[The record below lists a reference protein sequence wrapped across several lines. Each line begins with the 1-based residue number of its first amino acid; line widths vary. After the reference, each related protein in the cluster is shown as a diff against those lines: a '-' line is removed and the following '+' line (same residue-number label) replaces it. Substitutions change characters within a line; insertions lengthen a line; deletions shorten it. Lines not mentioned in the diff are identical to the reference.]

1 MNSLH
6 QLPSGLFGSVEAV
19 ASLESAPKSRLLV
32 VSDTHGH
39 YDLFEAIVSQFGPE
53 CDALLFAGDGMWDVI
68 QYLENAWLDDR
79 LRSALPSVLAFVAG
93 NGDGDQYRIS
103 LPESEPDF
111 PGGSVPGG
119 SAPGAP
125 VQVLPRQIIRASG
138 TSIVL
143 VHGHRHSVEFGFDM
157 LVESARAQECSVCVF
172 GHTHVPY
179 AEEFAH
185 ITLVNPGSPARPRG
199 QSLPGFG
206 ILELEAAAARPHV
219 EFIVVRDRLRGGY
232 AFDTTYMA

>member
-6 QLPSGLFGSVEAV
+6 QLPSGLFGSLEAV
-19 ASLESAPKSRLLV
+19 ASLEKAPKSRLLV

-68 QYLENAWLDDR
+68 QYLENAWIDDR
-79 LRSALPSVLAFVAG
+79 LRSALPSVFSFVAG
-93 NGDGDQYRIS
+93 NGDGDEYRIS
-103 LPESEPDF
+103 LPESGSDLPGERGPDT
-111 PGGSVPGG
+111 
-119 SAPGAP
+119 P

-138 TSIVL
+138 SSIVL

-199 QSLPGFG
+199 HSLPGFG
-206 ILELEAAAARPHV
+206 ILELDAASARPHV